1 MSSLS
6 INRVHHLNCGT
17 FLTPLVGPLVSHVLL
32 CETSDGL
39 VLVDSGLGLRDID
52 SPRRRLGAPAMM
64 LGPALRVE
72 ETAVNQVE
80 GLGYSRSDVRHIV
93 VTHLDYDHIGGATDF
108 PDAVVH
114 TTCTELQT
122 ARAQRTLSERFR
134 YRQSHL
140 TALTKVQTYDEM
152 TEQVLGFELAYP
164 IDGVENMWLVP
175 LPGHSEG
182 HSGVALQVDRRGWL
196 FHAGDAF
203 FHHTTVHQSA
213 PWSLRRGAVRAV
225 ETILADNVAAV
236 RENHSRLRQLANETD
251 RLSVFCS
258 HDAAMFEE
266 MRSAAASVRRRC

>member
-1 MSSLS
+1 MS